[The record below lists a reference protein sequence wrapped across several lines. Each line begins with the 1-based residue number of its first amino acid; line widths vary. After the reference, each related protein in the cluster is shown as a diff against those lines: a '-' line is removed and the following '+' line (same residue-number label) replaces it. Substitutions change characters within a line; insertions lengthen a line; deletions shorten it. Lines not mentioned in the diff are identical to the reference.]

1 MKAPTN
7 TGLARLVAAYRNSKA
22 GLRDMWT
29 REEAFRQEVI
39 ILVLAVPLAIWL
51 ASSVAQFG
59 LMVGSLLMLIIVE
72 ILNSAIEATVD
83 RIGEERHELSRIA
96 KDLGSAAVLLTAL
109 FPAAIWIAIVLDRLG
124 VLTL

>member
-59 LMVGSLLMLIIVE
+59 LMVGSLLMLVIIE